1 MNVSLSEMNS
11 LPFDVLKKM
20 QNVNADLEIARRV
33 VGNDSLVVTFFLKEF
48 SSKFLDYIG
57 KNIMCRPPVM
67 VNGVYCYSPTVI
79 AEYYEFIGAVFRD
92 GKPTWHK
99 LELYKGTVS
108 NQRPAR
114 LYSYVSTIS
123 MRYFVKL
130 KKKEDK
136 EKKHTDCSFCVIE
149 NIGPDILNKYS
160 GFDEIELGEVCD
172 TDTEIGWA
180 WKHLPEKDRV
190 VLKYLV
196 MEERN
201 SLDVFDE
208 LIQYVDSKIPPSCY
222 TRTQRQNAMSLLKQ
236 RAKKHLRK
244 LIEEYRRKKTL

>member
-1 MNVSLSEMNS
+1 MNS
-11 LPFDVLKKM
+11 LSFDVLKKM
-20 QNVNADLEIARRV
+20 QDVNADLEIARRV
-33 VGNDSLVVTFFLKEF
+33 VKNDSLAVNFFLEEF
-48 SSKFLDYIG
+48 SIKILDYIG
-57 KNIMCRPPVM
+57 KNIMCRPPVL
-67 VNGVYCYSPTVI
+67 VKGVYCYSPTVTT
-79 AEYYEFIGAVFRD
+79 EYFEFIGAAFHD
-92 GKPTWHK
+92 GIPTWHK
-99 LELYKGTVS
+99 IELYKGTVS
-108 NQRPAR
+108 DKRPAR

-130 KKKEDK
+130 KKKEDN
-136 EKKHTDCSFCVIE
+136 EKKHANSSFCVIE
-149 NIGPDILNKYS
+149 NVGLDILNKYS
-160 GFDEIELGEVCD
+160 GFDEIEIGEVCD

-244 LIEEYRRKKTL
+244 LTEEYRRKKTL